1 MEPVFSISVSA
12 PHNELGAII
21 LKTLMLSPGEIIEYD
36 PNKMGMKPI
45 FKAMKL
51 RSWIS
56 VFRNYKYASI
66 ALKDDILYFSP
77 SSKNFKY
84 KGYSYPLAPIESS
97 YSGISIEEIGQLLER
112 CLELCE

>member
-1 MEPVFSISVSA
+1 MEPVFSISRPVT
-12 PHNELGAII
+12 NDELGTLI
-21 LKTLMLSPGEIIEYD
+21 LKTLMLSPDEIIEYD

-45 FKAMKL
+45 FKVMKL

-66 ALKDDILYFSP
+66 ALKDDVLYFLP

-84 KGYSYPLAPIESS
+84 KGYSFPLAPIESP
-97 YSGISIEEIGQLLER
+97 YNISTEEIGLLLER

>member
-1 MEPVFSISVSA
+1 MEPVFSIGISS
-12 PHNELGAII
+12 PHDELGAII
-21 LKTLMLSPGEIIEYD
+21 LKTLMLSPDEIIEYD

-45 FKAMKL
+45 FKVMKL

-66 ALKDDILYFSP
+66 ALKDDILFFSP

-84 KGYSYPLAPIESS
+84 KGYSYPLAPIETS
-97 YSGISIEEIGQLLER
+97 YRDISTEEIGLLLER
-112 CLELCE
+112 CMELCE